1 MRHHWN
7 GYCSLESQELDSTF
21 LLQANWVLSHYKS
34 YSPSLT
40 HTFKQVFFSIPKC
53 FQPNSHTE
61 MDALGV
67 QYLAQEYFDI
77 HTGRERDLKLPK
89 AIYIFPIFFPLFL
102 HITLHN
108 FFYASASAFLLLIPR
123 LLVCGQ
129 LRILDRQRWFS
140 YVSFFKMCMFSWVR
154 VIKVPPRTTTH
165 I

>member
-1 MRHHWN
+1 MRHH
-7 GYCSLESQELDSTF
+7 YCSLESQELYSTF
-21 LLQANWVLSHYKS
+21 LLQANWVLSYYKS

-40 HTFKQVFFSIPKC
+40 HTFIQVFFSIPKC

-77 HTGRERDLKLPK
+77 HTGRARDLKLPK
-89 AIYIFPIFFPLFL
+89 AIYIFPVFFFPSFY
-102 HITLHN
+102 TLHYII
-108 FFYASASAFLLLIPR
+108 FFYASASAILLLILR